1 MNFSMNGIFSPEM
14 TVLGIGVVWLVTG
27 IVHIAFAFAVWVDS
41 GQMTVRQNRSTFLV
55 GGGLWALATLIGGI
69 MVVAVYWL
77 VHHSTLRPQPPQ

>member
-1 MNFSMNGIFSPEM
+1 MNFSMNGIFSPGM
-14 TVLGIGVVWLVTG
+14 TFLGIGIAWLLTA
-27 IVHIAFAFAVWVDS
+27 IVHIAFAIAVWVDT
-41 GQMTVRQNRSTFLV
+41 GQMAVRQHRSTFLV

>member
-1 MNFSMNGIFSPEM
+1 M
-14 TVLGIGVVWLVTG
+14 TLLGIGLGWLLTG

-77 VHHSTLRPQPPQ
+77 VHHSTLRSQPPS